1 MATFTKTY
9 QFDLSQKVPNFKY
22 APAYTRIM
30 ELLDDEG
37 LVKKHLM
44 ALDSMV
50 KKSFDDMSKKDSN
63 YTKAQALYDILRESE
78 ILHKFDANKV
88 AYITGVIKTADDFY
102 HLMEKKLAFLDPNVT
117 PKHGAET
124 HRIQWWIIGRDM
136 ADKAKVYGAK
146 VASEVYAA
154 AADKTA
160 RNNDKGTNNAW
171 YNALDADQGSC
182 NSARAPESLKEYIN
196 AKFPNIAEAERDQM
210 KWDTAVKMTYDKK
223 TTLGAVKSKSDKNF
237 DLFKYPS

>member
-1 MATFTKTY
+1 MATFTKSY
-9 QFDLSQKVPNFKY
+9 QFDLAQKCPNFKF

-30 ELLDDEG
+30 ELLDDEA

-44 ALDSMV
+44 ALDSLV

-78 ILHKFDANKV
+78 ILHKFDASKV
-88 AYITGVIKTADDFY
+88 AYITGVIKTADQFY
-102 HLMEKKLAFLDPNVT
+102 YLMDKKLAFLDPNVT

-136 ADKAKVYGAK
+136 ADKAKIYGAK

-160 RNNDKGTNNAW
+160 RNDDKGTNNAW

-182 NSARAPESLKEYIN
+182 NSARAPECLKEYIN
-196 AKFPNIAEAERDQM
+196 AKFKNIAEAEALQM
-210 KWDTAVKMTYDKK
+210 KWDSAVKMTYDKK
-223 TTLGAVKSKSDKNF
+223 SKLGNVGSKSDKNF